1 MRIEYSF
8 YLHYYVLFVYEY
20 CFFVDLKGDIDKTV
34 IRCGS
39 VSVMICG
46 NNHLLQGV
54 AKSILL
60 INGYSHP
67 INLDLC

>member
-1 MRIEYSF
+1 MGVGFLVSEYRLF
-8 YLHYYVLFVYEY
+8 GDGYVLFAI
-20 CFFVDLKGDIDKTV
+20 LKGDVDKTV

-60 INGYSHP
+60 TNGYSHP
-67 INLDLC
+67 INQNLC